1 MTITTMTVPV
11 IAGTEAEL
19 EEDDAPVMA
28 DDCITMKIKCYLLV
42 VCTTQLK

>member
-1 MTITTMTVPV
+1 MITTVTAPV
-11 IAGTEAEL
+11 IAGTEAKL

-42 VCTTQLK
+42 IRTTQSK

>member
-1 MTITTMTVPV
+1 MTVTTMTVPV

-28 DDCITMKIKCYLLV
+28 DGCIAVKLRTGN
-42 VCTTQLK
+42 